1 MSQYDKDFLSA
12 YGYQKPADFFNPPI
26 ELAPYGEAWQ
36 IDYASVTEV
45 ADVNTKFVD
54 IQIRD
59 LPQIIM
65 CEPDEFDAKWDAFV
79 AALDE
84 LYLFL
89 DSPVTIEY
97 IRNNMKRVRKK
108 DSSMVLW

>member
-1 MSQYDKDFLSA
+1 M
-12 YGYQKPADFFNPPI
+12 
-26 ELAPYGEAWQ
+26 
-36 IDYASVTEV
+36 

-59 LPQIIM
+59 LPQLIM

-84 LYLFL
+84 LPISVFENYMQ
-89 DSPVTIEY
+89 EQ
-97 IRNNMKRVRKK
+97 
-108 DSSMVLW
+108 VLKLVEANTAK